1 MTDASPA
8 DASAPDAPSLA
19 TLIKATGI
27 AFVIAVVLLVLVVLP
42 AEYNVD
48 VTGFGR
54 AVGLTVLSQPAPE
67 AALQSTAGLAAASEI
82 ERDDQTV
89 VDVPAGKGV
98 EYKFELRGGQKMKYS
113 WRSDS
118 SELFYDFHGEPAGAA
133 SDVFESFASGR
144 ATRVKGTFTS
154 PFDGTHGWYWKNSSP
169 RPVQITLETSG
180 SYEIVGLR

>member
-1 MTDASPA
+1 MTDASPT
-8 DASAPDAPSLA
+8 DGPSADAPSLA
-19 TLIKATGI
+19 ALIKATGV

-42 AEYNVD
+42 AEYDVD

-54 AVGLTVLSQPAPE
+54 AIGLTVLSKPAPEPAPE
-67 AALQSTAGLAAASEI
+67 ATDASEI

-98 EYKFELRGGQKMKYS
+98 EYKFHLRGGQKMKYS
-113 WRSDS
+113 WNSNS
-118 SELFYDFHGEPAGAA
+118 SELFYDFHGEPKGAA
-133 SDVFESFASGR
+133 SNVFESFAAGKASL
-144 ATRVKGTFTS
+144 VKGTFTA

-180 SYEIVGLR
+180 TYEIVGLK